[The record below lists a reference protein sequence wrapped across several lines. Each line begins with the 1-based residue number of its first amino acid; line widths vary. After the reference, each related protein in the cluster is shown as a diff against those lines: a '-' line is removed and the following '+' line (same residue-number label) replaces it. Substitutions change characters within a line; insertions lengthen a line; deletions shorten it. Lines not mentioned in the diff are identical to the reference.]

1 MNNNL
6 SLNTFK
12 VIMKEWLAIRLMN
25 ETIVS
30 LIILIT

>member
-6 SLNTFK
+6 SLYTFK

-25 ETIVS
+25 ETIV
-30 LIILIT
+30 IL